1 MLTDHH
7 SIKNLSDAELIS
19 LYKKSGTQ
27 SIIGELYERYTHLV
41 FGVCLK
47 YLKHHEDA
55 RDASVDIFEQLLT
68 KLKSHEVSNFKSW
81 LYTVS
86 KNHCLMQLR
95 KGKNHIELHD
105 DVSEIVEIHTDLHL
119 ISVNEK
125 EEQLS
130 QLEEAITQLD
140 DDQRRCVEFFYL
152 HELSY
157 HQIMEKTGFTFKE
170 VKSFIQNGKR
180 NLKIAL
186 DKAHER
192 KTS

>member
-1 MLTDHH
+1 MPADLHN
-7 SIKNLSDAELIS
+7 IKNLSDAELIS
-19 LYKKSGTQ
+19 LYKKSGAQ

-55 RDASVDIFEQLLT
+55 RDASIEIFEQLLS
-68 KLKSHEVSNFKSW
+68 KLKTHEVSNFKSW

-105 DVSEIVEIHTDLHL
+105 DVSEIVESSSDLHPS
-119 ISVNEK
+119 SVNEK
-125 EEQLS
+125 EEQLT
-130 QLEEAITQLD
+130 QLEEAVKLLE

-157 HQIMEKTGFTFKE
+157 QQIMEKTGLTFKE

-186 DKAHER
+186 SKAHER

>member
-1 MLTDHH
+1 LADLPP
-7 SIKNLSDAELIS
+7 IKNLSDADLIS
-19 LYKKSGTQ
+19 LYKKSGNQ

-55 RDASVDIFEQLLT
+55 KDASIEIFEQLLT

-81 LYTVS
+81 LYSVA

-95 KGKNHIELHD
+95 KGKNHVELHD
-105 DVSEIVEIHTDLHL
+105 DVSEIVESSSELHPS
-119 ISVNEK
+119 SVNEK
-125 EEQLS
+125 EEQLVR
-130 QLEEAITQLD
+130 LEEAVTQLN

-152 HELSY
+152 QELSY
-157 HQIMEKTGFTFKE
+157 QQIMEKTGFNFKE

-180 NLKIAL
+180 NLKIVL
-186 DKAHER
+186 SKEHER

>member
-7 SIKNLSDAELIS
+7 SLKNLSDAELIS
-19 LYKKSGTQ
+19 LYKKSGTH

-55 RDASVDIFEQLLT
+55 SDASIEIFEQLLT

-86 KNHCLMQLR
+86 KNHCLMSLR
-95 KGKNHIELHD
+95 KGKNHMELHD
-105 DVSEIVEIHTDLHL
+105 DVSEIVESSSDLHPS
-119 ISVNEK
+119 SVNEK
-125 EEQLS
+125 EEQLTR
-130 QLEEAITQLD
+130 LEEAIKQLE

-157 HQIMEKTGFTFKE
+157 QQIMIKTGFTFKE

-180 NLKIAL
+180 NLRIAL
-186 DKAHER
+186 NKAHER